1 MLFLPLS
8 LPLPSILLLT
18 SLYSSPLYALAS
30 HHTGS
35 NGAGKT
41 TLLRILCGLDSQYT
55 GSITL
60 TESHD
65 NDDDEGGEEEEE
77 DEEEESK
84 QVYVSSG
91 YARRK
96 DEEGGKGE
104 GVKDGDGAGR
114 KGMKGEG
121 KGHVVLDDI
130 RTQKRGSHQR
140 NNVTSSSSVMRDGG
154 LESGPRSASRR
165 NRSSVPPLSLSFF
178 PSSFSSTTPPSHSSP
193 FTWSRDIAVSI
204 VSFWIVTFA
213 KARRFVTH
221 AKRYTYPPKKPKVRR
236 SVGWCAQEDALFEYL
251 TVREHIELFD
261 DLLGTYDTVSG
272 DAVTP
277 TTAASGSNSMK
288 DNEIHNRGSGSESGI
303 EKESEE
309 SLPKEETYLSK
320 KLNQF
325 LSYFIALGCDSNIKN
340 AQTLVLTRLGM
351 VEHADKMACE
361 LSGNRADS
369 PSLFTTFFILSS
381 TYFSGSE
388 VYIRKSSD

>member
-1 MLFLPLS
+1 LFCHPSFICTYSYLFPIKTPLN
-8 LPLPSILLLT
+8 
-18 SLYSSPLYALAS
+18 ALAS

-41 TLLRILCGLDSQYT
+41 TLLRILCGLDLQYT

-65 NDDDEGGEEEEE
+65 DDNDGEEV

-84 QVYVSSG
+84 QVDVSSS

-96 DEEGGKGE
+96 DGDGGKGKGVEEEGGE
-104 GVKDGDGAGR
+104 GR

-121 KGHVVLDDI
+121 KGHFEVDDI
-130 RTQKRGSHQR
+130 SMQKRGSHQR
-140 NNVTSSSSVMRDGG
+140 NNVTSSSSVMRDGS

-165 NRSSVPPLSLSFF
+165 NRSSVPPLSLSLF
-178 PSSFSSTTPPSHSSP
+178 PSSSSSTTSSHSSP
-193 FTWSRDIAVSI
+193 FTWSRDIAVSV

-221 AKRYTYPPKKPKVRR
+221 AKRYIYPPKKPRVRR

-261 DLLGTYDTVSG
+261 NLLGTYDIVSG
-272 DAVTP
+272 DVVTP
-277 TTAASGSNSMK
+277 TTAASDSNSMK
-288 DNEIHNRGSGSESGI
+288 DNGIHNQGSGSESGI

-309 SLPKEETYLSK
+309 SVQKEETYLSK
-320 KLNQF
+320 KLDQF
-325 LSYFIALGCDSNIKN
+325 LSYFIALGCDSNTKN

-361 LSGNRADS
+361 LSGNRKHFN
-369 PSLFTTFFILSS
+369 LFHIFVFPHI
-381 TYFSGSE
+381 
-388 VYIRKSSD
+388 

>member
-1 MLFLPLS
+1 M
-8 LPLPSILLLT
+8 
-18 SLYSSPLYALAS
+18 
-30 HHTGS
+30 
-35 NGAGKT
+35 
-41 TLLRILCGLDSQYT
+41 RILCGLDSQYT

-60 TESHD
+60 SESHD
-65 NDDDEGGEEEEE
+65 DDNDGGEEE

-84 QVYVSSG
+84 QIDVPSRS
-91 YARRK
+91 ARRK
-96 DEEGGKGE
+96 DEEGGKGKGVDE
-104 GVKDGDGAGR
+104 GEGGGR

-121 KGHVVLDDI
+121 EGHVVVEDI
-130 RTQKRGSHQR
+130 RMQKRGSHQR
-140 NNVTSSSSVMRDGG
+140 NNVTSTSSVVRDGG

-165 NRSSVPPLSLSFF
+165 KRSSVPHLSLSFF
-178 PSSFSSTTPPSHSSP
+178 PSSSSSTTPSHSSP
-193 FTWSRDIAVSI
+193 FTWSRDIAVSV

-221 AKRYTYPPKKPKVRR
+221 AKRYIYPPKKPRVRR

-261 DLLGTYDTVSG
+261 DLLGTYDTVLG

-277 TTAASGSNSMK
+277 TTAPSDSNSSK
-288 DNEIHNRGSGSESGI
+288 DNEMHNQGSGSESGV

-309 SLPKEETYLSK
+309 SVRKEETYLSK

-351 VEHADKMACE
+351 VEHCDKMACE
-361 LSGNRADS
+361 LSGNMDDS
-369 PSLFTTFFILSS
+369 PFLIIFFIP
-381 TYFSGSE
+381 
-388 VYIRKSSD
+388 I